1 MPGKTFPG
9 MQLFKVLVILF
20 LLALIG
26 GGGAAAYYLL
36 VYKPEKRDEL
46 LLAKGNQRAAAT
58 PDPSTPEIEKARA
71 LRRERKL
78 AEARETLTAMM
89 ERFPDSSHRNEA
101 EAMVGSMNVEEALN
115 GRPGPGKVTYI
126 VKSGDTL
133 ERVARHLKSNTELI
147 FRANNLETINL
158 KIGQK
163 LEIPQIDAALEIRLA
178 ERKVVLRNRGQFFRS
193 YPIKTLKAPAKK
205 GFEAKT
211 KVFEKL
217 AFKNGLRVA
226 PFTKEFAGSIRAISF
241 TGQPGYTI
249 FGEPDDPNSG
259 EKAPSGGIGL
269 AAADVEELQ
278 TLSNVGTPVTIATE

>member
-1 MPGKTFPG
+1 
-9 MQLFKVLVILF
+9 MQLFKVFVILF
-20 LLALIG
+20 LLALIAG
-26 GGGAAAYYLL
+26 GGGAAYYLL
-36 VYKPEKRDEL
+36 VYQPEKRDEAII
-46 LLAKGNQRAAAT
+46 AKGNLSAAPT
-58 PDPSTPEIEKARA
+58 PDPSTPDFEAARA

-78 AEARETLTAMM
+78 NEAREKLIAMI
-89 ERFPDSSHRNEA
+89 ERYPDSSHRKDA
-101 EAMVGSMNVEEALN
+101 ETMVGSMNVEEALN
-115 GRPGPGKVTYI
+115 GQPGPGKTTYI

-133 ERVARHLKSNTELI
+133 ERVARQLKSNTELI

-163 LEIPQIDAALEIRLA
+163 LEVPQIDAAVEIRLT
-178 ERKVVLRNRGQFFRS
+178 ERKVILRNRGQFFRS

-211 KVFEKL
+211 KVYEKL
-217 AFKNGLRVA
+217 AFKGGLRVA
-226 PFTKEFAGSIRAISF
+226 PFTKEFVGSIRAISF

-259 EKAPSGGIGL
+259 EKAPAGGIGL

-278 TLSNVGTPVTIATE
+278 TLVNVGTPVTIVAE